1 MGSCQG
7 LFAKCSGEET
17 STHKVKKDAVQEALS
32 KNKEMNQAGFTGV
45 YADEYHKPD
54 IGEGGRHFEGPGDN
68 THHGQNAAL
77 IGGNAEH
84 PFRVRRRGH
93 FDPRQPRKPEATIIG
108 VITHKQHA

>member
-17 STHKVKKDAVQEALS
+17 TTHKVKKDAVQEALS

-54 IGEGGRHFEGPGDN
+54 IGEGGRHFEGPGDS

-77 IGGNAEH
+77 IERDEVILQNGAKYTGQWLNE
-84 PFRVRRRGH
+84 RREG
-93 FDPRQPRKPEATIIG
+93 
-108 VITHKQHA
+108 